1 MKERVLKKPES
12 ANGAAGHMNRAFLT
26 KANEIRNL
34 VIGTEGNDVRGRY
47 KIACEIRDL
56 RDVGKYGTGA
66 IQKFAKFLGWSETTT
81 GDYAALAT
89 TWPDAEKFAKLAAKL
104 NKNGIPLS
112 WSHFIELMREENGK
126 RRQSL
131 MTKALNEGWTVAKLA
146 EERKSD
152 PPESSDDDTAEN
164 PKAGS
169 AGGAKGPTAT
179 LNPVKAVVNG
189 MTEKLVAVKAT
200 CDTDLPKT
208 VASVPADW
216 LDDVMVSLQQGREH
230 CAALYKT
237 TMESYDLAIAQ
248 VEERRKLASKQPG
261 KPTGKERANR
271 ADSAATKG
279 CRRGATKAAAA

>member
-1 MKERVLKKPES
+1 MKKPES
-12 ANGAAGHMNRAFLT
+12 ASGAAAHMNDAMLQES
-26 KANEIRNL
+26 NEIRDQIAE
-34 VIGTEGNDVRGRY
+34 VEGNDVLGRY
-47 KIACEIRDL
+47 KIACRIRGL
-56 RDVGKYGTGA
+56 RDAAKYGSGA
-66 IQKFAKFLGWSETTT
+66 IQKFAKFIGWSETTA

-89 TWPDAEKFAKLAAKL
+89 TWPDAEKFAKLAAKP

-152 PPESSDDDTAEN
+152 PSESSDDDTAKN
-164 PKAGS
+164 PTAEI
-169 AGGAKGPTAT
+169 AGGAKGPTVT
-179 LNPVKAVVNG
+179 LNPVNAVVNG

-208 VASVPADW
+208 VASVPADR
-216 LDDVMVSLQQGREH
+216 LTDVMVSLQQGREH
-230 CAALYKT
+230 CAALCKG

-248 VEERRKLASKQPG
+248 VEERLKLVAKQQE
-261 KPTGKERANR
+261 KPAGKEQADPAGNGAANGP
-271 ADSAATKG
+271 K
-279 CRRGATKAAAA
+279 RGAPRPAAA